1 MIRLLSTD
9 FDGTLVDHFAHTPV
23 DPEFF
28 QTLQRLRERGVLWAV
43 NTGRSVHHISE
54 GLEEFH
60 FPLHPDFVLTN
71 EREVFRAGD
80 TGKSWEDY
88 GDWNRRCTLAHA
100 ELFTE
105 SGPMFEKISEYLARE
120 TRAELIYEDK
130 FPVGVVASD
139 DSEMDRIVEFIDQER
154 IDIPNFHYQRNM
166 IYLRFCHRDY
176 HKGAALGELA
186 RLLEIPRENIF
197 AAGDHMNDLS
207 MLDGRYAAYSA
218 CPSNSVEAVKEL
230 VRAAGGYVAKGAC
243 SSGVL
248 EAMRHYGIKD

>member
-28 QTLQRLRERGVLWAV
+28 QALQNLRERGTLWAV
-43 NTGRSVHHISE
+43 NTGRSVYHISE

-71 EREVFRAGD
+71 EREVFRAGN
-80 TGKSWEDY
+80 TRKKWEDY
-88 GDWNRRCTLAHA
+88 GDWNLRCTLAHA
-100 ELFTE
+100 ELFTK
-105 SGPMFEKISEYLARE
+105 SGPIFEKISEYLSRE
-120 TRAELIYEDK
+120 TSAELIFEDK

-139 DSEMDRIVEFIDQER
+139 DEEMDRIVEFIEQER
-154 IDIPNFHYQRNM
+154 VDIPNFHYQRNT

-186 RLLEIPRENIF
+186 RLLEISREEIF
-197 AAGDHMNDLS
+197 AVGDHLNDLS
-207 MLDGRYAAYSA
+207 MLDGRFATFSA
-218 CPSNSVEAVKEL
+218 CPSNSVEPVKEV

-243 SSGVL
+243 SAGVL
-248 EAMRHYGIKD
+248 EAMRHFGMTD